1 MLVDRVSSTAG
12 NTPIAKEGLL
22 MSLSVILGFILGAG
36 WSVFLNGVAPNLKS
50 FGSFSIMGVI
60 YGMLFLWLDRK
71 QLGAWWL
78 KKNGKLC
85 DIDGKEVECK

>member
-1 MLVDRVSSTAG
+1 MLVDRISSTAG
-12 NTPIAKEGLL
+12 NTPLPKEGML

-36 WSVFLNGVAPNLKS
+36 WSVFLNTVAPNLKN

-60 YGMLFLWLDRK
+60 YGITFLWLDRK

-85 DIDGKEVECK
+85 EIDGDEVTCQ